1 MDPVT
6 KLNVI
11 KERLTTKTRENAEN
25 WANVKTRLEQ
35 IKKSID
41 AFRQQQQQP
50 LDNSRQLFQDS
61 SEKISQELVIL
72 NKQYQMV
79 IAENER
85 LKEGKQLP
93 ANTEERTRFGE
104 QTARLF
110 ALEKENTLLKAD
122 ITSETDKITKLI
134 DSIDSNMGETIAQ
147 VTQIESALF
156 PPRRGGYSKTKKRKN
171 YKKRRSRRHRK

>member
-79 IAENER
+79 IVLRVLLLLR
-85 LKEGKQLP
+85 LE
-93 ANTEERTRFGE
+93 
-104 QTARLF
+104 
-110 ALEKENTLLKAD
+110 TLLLD
-122 ITSETDKITKLI
+122 LLTQLTLQIHILEFNQENSHCLLVVDLMDGTFTENQEPMVITL
-134 DSIDSNMGETIAQ
+134 
-147 VTQIESALF
+147 
-156 PPRRGGYSKTKKRKN
+156 Y
-171 YKKRRSRRHRK
+171 